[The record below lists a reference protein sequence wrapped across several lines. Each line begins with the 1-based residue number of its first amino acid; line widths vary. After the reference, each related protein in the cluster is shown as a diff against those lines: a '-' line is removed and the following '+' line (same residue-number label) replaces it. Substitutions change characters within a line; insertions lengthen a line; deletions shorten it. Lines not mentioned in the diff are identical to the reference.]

1 MSLTFCDTFW
11 TFSRL
16 LNELTRSRNVPFSVP
31 ASFSAPASTGE
42 ARPRAAR
49 ILISNAPSP
58 NLPSEG
64 RNRSPTMGMDLARRL
79 TNPGLLPFWKE
90 VEAPAPEGG
99 LPPFVSVVT
108 DADGASLLSSVIL
121 GAAVSP
127 VSTESSALPA
137 SAPLPIGQRAE
148 LRKVRISSKPDSSTG
163 PRLITHTDWP
173 FEGRRGGKPD
183 PALPKISAVIALFR
197 R

>member
-1 MSLTFCDTFW
+1 
-11 TFSRL
+11 
-16 LNELTRSRNVPFSVP
+16 
-31 ASFSAPASTGE
+31 
-42 ARPRAAR
+42 
-49 ILISNAPSP
+49 
-58 NLPSEG
+58 
-64 RNRSPTMGMDLARRL
+64 MGMDLARRL

-108 DADGASLLSSVIL
+108 DVDGASLLSSVIL

-163 PRLITHTDWP
+163 PRLITHTIGPSKADVA
-173 FEGRRGGKPD
+173 GMPD
-183 PALPKISAVIALFR
+183 PALPAEGRLANVAFLRSLRFFVE
-197 R
+197 

>member
-16 LNELTRSRNVPFSVP
+16 LNELTRSRNVPFSMP

-49 ILISNAPSP
+49 ILMSNAPSP

-108 DADGASLLSSVIL
+108 DVDGASLLSSVIF

-163 PRLITHTDWP
+163 PD
-173 FEGRRGGKPD
+173 
-183 PALPKISAVIALFR
+183 
-197 R
+197 